1 MEPTFHPFPR
11 LPFELRARI
20 WVLTVEPRT
29 VPVTCWI
36 GHRRANEVNRYPD
49 FYNWRVDLNIE
60 AMKPGLLAKHFAST
74 LPLSRSLALDLKL
87 YEKLILE
94 PGSTASYA
102 WVNFDMDTIDIGE
115 NELYERFIHCANK
128 IRRLKFKASIRS
140 EEWFCFES
148 QNLSHFNNL
157 LECFVVTEHNIFDW
171 AGAKFYRPRCNPEGV
186 FIIQEQTG
194 QMKCL
199 ADLDQCQ

>member
-1 MEPTFHPFPR
+1 
-11 LPFELRARI
+11 
-20 WVLTVEPRT
+20 
-29 VPVTCWI
+29 
-36 GHRRANEVNRYPD
+36 
-49 FYNWRVDLNIE
+49 
-60 AMKPGLLAKHFAST
+60 
-74 LPLSRSLALDLKL
+74 
-87 YEKLILE
+87 
-94 PGSTASYA
+94 
-102 WVNFDMDTIDIGE
+102 MDTIDIGE

-199 ADLDQCQ
+199 ADLDQWWEEISYCWSARADELDHYAESDSSDM